1 MRLLVDTSAYS
12 AYLRGH
18 QGIGEEIRRADEL
31 FVNPAVLGELL
42 SGFREGTR
50 YQRNLSLLRRFL
62 AASRVHALDLDDE
75 TADRYSIIHA
85 GLRRAGRP
93 IPTND
98 LWIAASAMQ
107 HGLTVLTTDPH
118 YERIPQIATSLYPA
132 DA

>member
-12 AYLRGH
+12 AHLRGH
-18 QGIGEEIRRADEL
+18 QGISDEIRRADEL

-42 SGFREGTR
+42 AGFRKGTR

-62 AASRVHALDLDDE
+62 ASSRVHGLDLDDE
-75 TADRYSIIHA
+75 TAERYSIIHD
-85 GLRRAGRP
+85 GLRKAGRP

-118 YERIPQIATSLYPA
+118 YDWIPQIAASRYPVEG
-132 DA
+132 